1 MRKIH
6 VLLLLGVEAVLLCAG
21 VAVASRNSSGTMS
34 AINGPYV
41 AGTVISAT
49 TVNARLADIETELTD
64 SASRSGK
71 GGFTAPVKA
80 ADGSNAAPAFTFT
93 SDPDSG
99 VYRGGANDV
108 RIAVGGAD
116 AVTVTATAITLASK
130 ASLASGGTPVAI
142 TPNASITAGSG
153 LAYWKDVSGTVH
165 IKGTINNATGGPVL
179 NLITGANALP
189 AGFRPSFARAFA
201 CTDSSTNVY
210 HVTVSSVGA
219 ITSSSVPN
227 GTTVYL
233 DCVSYLAEA

>member
-1 MRKIH
+1 MPR
-6 VLLLLGVEAVLLCAG
+6 G
-21 VAVASRNSSGTMS
+21 STGTMTS
-34 AINGPYV
+34 ANGPYT
-41 AGTVISAT
+41 AGSVIASAVINT
-49 TVNARLADIETELTD
+49 RLADIESEIQD
-64 SASRSGK
+64 SKSRSGK
-71 GGFTAPVKA
+71 GDFTAPVKA
-80 ADGSNAAPAFTFT
+80 ADGSNAAPTFTFT

-142 TPNASITAGSG
+142 TPNASITAGNG

-165 IKGTINNATGGPVL
+165 IKGTVTNGTGGPVL
-179 NLITGANALP
+179 NLITGANVLP
-189 AGFRPSFARAFA
+189 AGFRPSFSRSFA

-210 HVTVSSVGA
+210 HVTVGSGGTIS
-219 ITSSSVPN
+219 SSSVPN
-227 GTTVYL
+227 GATVYL